1 MTVLL
6 MATADLPFSLTAP
19 YSASTTEKRT
29 GTKSFY
35 ANGAYHTQ
43 EHTLSFP
50 LAAVPSTELYWR
62 FCAYSSSDFSLQL
75 IAQLINSAGG
85 GVVSLTTTTTR
96 DVQVRLGGS
105 TGTLLYTITNGLPL
119 NTWQVFEL
127 HISTTNVAV
136 RVNGSLVYDAAQT
149 TTVDTT
155 THCNFRGTSTT
166 NISRWIG
173 YLDDIVIYTD
183 SWPGLGGLH
192 VFTPTGA
199 GSITN
204 WQSSLPTLN
213 TPAQTLNTKHLFTFA
228 DAPADGNFIRELGI
242 AAEIELQGQ
251 GPGAV
256 KGLFNTT
263 EDSLVPLT
271 VVHGLKHIASHPSMT
286 PAQFNM
292 LEAGV
297 ASA

>member
-6 MATADLPFSLTAP
+6 MATADIPVSVSSP
-19 YSASTTEKRT
+19 YSLSDTNKRT

-35 ANGAYHTQ
+35 CSGANHVQ
-43 EHTLSFP
+43 ILSFP
-50 LAAVPSTELYWR
+50 LTASPSTELYWR
-62 FCAYSSSDFSLQL
+62 FCAYSSSAVSLQL
-75 IAQLINSAGG
+75 VAQLINLAGG

-155 THCNFRGTSTT
+155 TYCNFRGTSTS
-166 NISRWIG
+166 NISKWLG

-228 DAPADGNFIRELGI
+228 DAPADGNFIHKT
-242 AAEIELQGQ
+242 ATVVKAQLQGQ
-251 GPGAV
+251 GPGTI
-256 KGLFNTT
+256 KGLIGT
-263 EDSLVPLT
+263 EIGTEVPLT
-271 VVHGLKHIASHPSMT
+271 VAEIYQQLVYSASMT